1 VEHHGGGHSGME
13 PGLAGDQAEEFE
25 AEGLAGLFFTGVD
38 VEVGRGRSGGKA
50 VGVKGPKGQKVK
62 LIGGAREVLAKEGG
76 QAVEQG
82 ASVVLNGG
90 GLGIHGIS

>member
-1 VEHHGGGHSGME
+1 
-13 PGLAGDQAEEFE
+13 
-25 AEGLAGLFFTGVD
+25 
-38 VEVGRGRSGGKA
+38 
-50 VGVKGPKGQKVK
+50 
-62 LIGGAREVLAKEGG
+62 LAKEGG